1 MDLEN
6 ERGIFIV
13 TVFRSI
19 LMKLIY
25 NDKYSI
31 IESNMYDSNVGARRK
46 KNIRNPIF
54 VINGIIFDVL
64 SSKKKKA
71 IDIQIMDYKQC
82 FDSMWLEETMND
94 MFEAGVVDDQLA
106 LIYEANRKVK
116 VAVKTPNGLSDRK
129 TLNEIILQGD
139 VFGPIECS
147 VSVDT
152 FGKECLEEGKH
163 LYLYKG
169 EVEIPILTM
178 VDDALSISEC
188 GYKTNMMNAFINA
201 KTNMKKLQYGV
212 KKCFKMHVGK
222 TCVKE
227 ICPDLYVDG
236 WKLKEVSEV
245 EAGQGKIEDDYDGQY
260 EMKEVNHEKY
270 LGDIL
275 SNDGKNVK
283 NIAAR
288 KNRGHGT
295 ISQIMSMLDDI
306 CFGKFYFEVAIIL
319 RDTLLISSLLTNAE
333 AWYNLTLSDIRELE
347 SIDETL
353 LRRILECPV
362 STPREMLY
370 LDLGVIPIRYIIMMR
385 RLNFLKYILLEDKN
399 SLIHKFLKSQLS
411 QPTFND
417 WGQTVVNDVQKLERK
432 LDVSDVE
439 NLPVATYQ
447 RLVKESV
454 VKLALNYLNGLKLK
468 ENQQTSKT
476 SHIQHKKI
484 EMARYLTPN
493 HISIKEAKFLF
504 TLRSRL
510 LDVTITG
517 VNIVMSCAHVVNRRM
532 TLSSIYWCAVV

>member
-1 MDLEN
+1 
-6 ERGIFIV
+6 
-13 TVFRSI
+13 
-19 LMKLIY
+19 
-25 NDKYSI
+25 
-31 IESNMYDSNVGARRK
+31 
-46 KNIRNPIF
+46 
-54 VINGIIFDVL
+54 
-64 SSKKKKA
+64 
-71 IDIQIMDYKQC
+71 
-82 FDSMWLEETMND
+82 MWLEETMND
-94 MFEAGVVDDQLA
+94 MFEAGVDDDHLA
-106 LIYEANRKVK
+106 LIYEANKEVQ
-116 VAVKTPNGLSDRK
+116 VAVKTPNGLTDRVTFK
-129 TLNEIILQGD
+129 EIILQGD

-152 FGKECLEEGKH
+152 YGKECLEEDKH
-163 LYLYKG
+163 LYLYKD
-169 EVEIPILTM
+169 EVAVPILTM
-178 VDDALSISEC
+178 VDDALAVSEC
-188 GYKTNMMNAFINA
+188 GYKTNMLNSFINT

-417 WGQTVVNDVQKLERK
+417 WGQTVVNDLQQLNSKLNI
-432 LDVSDVE
+432 SDVE
-439 NLPVATYQ
+439 SMPKATF
-447 RLVKESV
+447 RNMVKESV
-454 VKLALNYLNGLKLK
+454 TKLALNHLNSMK
-468 ENQQTSKT
+468 
-476 SHIQHKKI
+476 
-484 EMARYLTPN
+484 
-493 HISIKEAKFLF
+493 IKESNKP
-504 TLRSRL
+504 S
-510 LDVTITG
+510 
-517 VNIVMSCAHVVNRRM
+517 
-532 TLSSIYWCAVV
+532 